1 MAFIDPYELATSGQ
15 NLTNTF
21 TLASN
26 GILVDVFITDLPDIE
41 VPIEGGGAGI
51 IPGQEWP
58 QPETKKVTRKKICVI
73 ATIDGKKYEECLI
86 VEDKPNLKV
95 GDISVDVTET
105 DTKPKINIRI
115 NL

>member
-1 MAFIDPYELATSGQ
+1 MSFIDPYEVATCGQ

-26 GILVDVFITDLPDIE
+26 GILVDIFVIDLPDIE
-41 VPIEGGGAGI
+41 VPIEIGGGI

-58 QPETKKVTRKKICVI
+58 PEEKKVITRKKICVV
-73 ATIDGKKYEECLI
+73 ATIDGKKYEQCI
-86 VEDKPNLKV
+86 VVEDKPELKV
-95 GDISVDVTET
+95 DDIEVDVNT
-105 DTKPKINIRI
+105 DEEKPKIKVSI

>member
-1 MAFIDPYELATSGQ
+1 MSFIDPYELATCGQ
-15 NLTNTF
+15 NLSNTF

-26 GILVDVFITDLPDIE
+26 GVLVDVFITDLPDIE
-41 VPIEGGGAGI
+41 VPIEGGGGI

-58 QPETKKVTRKKICVI
+58 QPETKTVTRKKICVV

-86 VEDKPNLKV
+86 VEDKPNLKI
-95 GDISVDVTET
+95 GDIDVDVTDT

>member
-1 MAFIDPYELATSGQ
+1 MAFIDPYELATFGQ

-26 GILVDVFITDLPDIE
+26 GVLVDVFIVDLPDIE
-41 VPIEGGGAGI
+41 VPIEVGGGGI

-58 QPETKKVTRKKICVI
+58 QPETKTVTRKKIYVV
-73 ATIDGKKYEECLI
+73 ATIDGKKYEESLI
-86 VEDKPNLKV
+86 VEDKPNLK
-95 GDISVDVTET
+95 IENINVDVIDT

-115 NL
+115 DL

>member
-1 MAFIDPYELATSGQ
+1 MASFIDPYEVATCGQ

-26 GILVDVFITDLPDIE
+26 GILVDVFIFDLPDVV
-41 VPIEGGGAGI
+41 VPPDTGGGI

-58 QPETKKVTRKKICVI
+58 QEEKTIKRKKICVV
-73 ATIDGKKYEECLI
+73 ATIDGKKYEQCVV
-86 VEDKPNLKV
+86 VEDMPNLKV
-95 GDISVDVTET
+95 EDIGVDVNT
-105 DTKPKINIRI
+105 DDEKPKIKVSI